1 MLEIDGYH
9 IFAELKRGP
18 VTTIFKA
25 LDTRHGRIVLIKLLH
40 ADAATETN
48 RLVQFLQES
57 NINALMLHPNLRHI
71 YQSGMVGDEPF
82 LALEYVEGP
91 TLFELITR
99 HKKLPIDICLFIA
112 KELAKAMAAVHR
124 YNILHLDV
132 KPHNIFLSFAG
143 DVKLGDLGVA
153 RELVD
158 SNPTIVG
165 TPAYMSPEQ
174 VLGREITKS
183 SDLFSFGAVFYEML
197 TGEAAFA
204 NRTLS
209 ATLHHVANWEP
220 VPIIKLRPEVPNEF
234 VAACQQLLA
243 KNPAERYRDAE
254 AVIEHLNWLEQL
266 YSLTITKHEL
276 ADFITSPETYRQIDL
291 QQRVTIVEPGVD
303 TKRYERAPTMS
314 WGAAAV
320 VSAVMFLAGVIFIIA
335 LKVQVES
342 KVVSDANRSAI
353 AAPALFPAQPE
364 EYGYLD
370 LSVKPWGAV
379 SIGPEALGKTP
390 LARPIPLPPGSHK
403 LRVQHPQWGE
413 KEIEVQ
419 ISVGDTLHRSLDL
432 TKS

>member
-25 LDTRHGRIVLIKLLH
+25 LDTRHGRIVLIKLLR

-57 NINALMLHPNLRHI
+57 NITALMLHPNLRHI
-71 YQSGMVGDEPF
+71 YQSDMVGDEHF

-91 TLFELITR
+91 TLFELINR

-112 KELAKAMAAVHR
+112 KELGKAMAAMHR
-124 YNILHLDV
+124 YNVLHLDV

-143 DVKLGDLGVA
+143 DVKLGDLGMA
-153 RELVD
+153 RELID
-158 SNPTIVG
+158 SDPTIVG

-183 SDLFSFGAVFYEML
+183 SDLFSFGAVFYEMF

-220 VPIIKLRPEVPNEF
+220 VLIAKIRPEVPSEF
-234 VAACQQLLA
+234 VATCQKLLA

-254 AVIEHLNWLEQL
+254 AVIEQLTWLEQL
-266 YSLTITKHEL
+266 YGLTITKHQL
-276 ADFITSPETYRQIDL
+276 ADFITAPETYRKVDL
-291 QQRVTIVEPGVD
+291 QQRVTIAEPVVEM
-303 TKRYERAPTMS
+303 KRYDRAPTLS

-320 VSAVMFLAGVIFIIA
+320 VSALMFLAGVIFISV
-335 LKVQVES
+335 LKVKVES
-342 KVVSDANRSAI
+342 KTVSATSRTGI
-353 AAPALFPAQPE
+353 TAPALFPPQPE
-364 EYGYLD
+364 EHGYLE

-390 LARPIPLPPGSHK
+390 LQRPIPLPPGTHK
-403 LRVQHPQWGE
+403 VRVQHPQWGE

-419 ISVGDTLHRSLDL
+419 IIVGDTLRRRLDL
-432 TKS
+432 TKP